1 MDEDLCKIF
10 HELTEYFVKML
21 DYEDTE
27 GIFLAYELHKAT
39 LQEHYDLELIM
50 KEYKGREAE
59 RKKFVRDK
67 QKGMRIK
74 SNKGSMRRKPGS
86 EGNASKKVGNGDGIY
101 GKKEGSGGAESKE
114 RMGCG
119 CGNQSGT
126 GIEYR
131 DQRDAGDAVRNL
143 ENTVYGY
150 GGRYPENKGYS
161 NWKNEQ
167 EEAEYGSHGNIFSI
181 DDEEEQESN
190 GKHVSNENKD
200 ELYGADTIR
209 EDGAGGWW
217 KSWRK
222 AANGIR
228 RKRWGSWDD
237 LILETDGQE
246 EES

>member
-1 MDEDLCKIF
+1 M
-10 HELTEYFVKML
+10 
-21 DYEDTE
+21 
-27 GIFLAYELHKAT
+27 
-39 LQEHYDLELIM
+39 
-50 KEYKGREAE
+50 
-59 RKKFVRDK
+59 RDK

-190 GKHVSNENKD
+190 GKHVSRSIPVPLRH
-200 ELYGADTIR
+200 LY
-209 EDGAGGWW
+209 
-217 KSWRK
+217 
-222 AANGIR
+222 
-228 RKRWGSWDD
+228 
-237 LILETDGQE
+237 
-246 EES
+246 

>member
-1 MDEDLCKIF
+1 M
-10 HELTEYFVKML
+10 
-21 DYEDTE
+21 
-27 GIFLAYELHKAT
+27 
-39 LQEHYDLELIM
+39 
-50 KEYKGREAE
+50 
-59 RKKFVRDK
+59 
-67 QKGMRIK
+67 
-74 SNKGSMRRKPGS
+74 
-86 EGNASKKVGNGDGIY
+86 
-101 GKKEGSGGAESKE
+101 
-114 RMGCG
+114 
-119 CGNQSGT
+119 
-126 GIEYR
+126 
-131 DQRDAGDAVRNL
+131 
-143 ENTVYGY
+143 YGY

-167 EEAEYGSHGNIFSI
+167 EEADYGSHGNIFSI

-200 ELYGADTIR
+200 ELYGAATIR
-209 EDGAGGWW
+209 EDGAGGWL